1 MGIVFFSNHSNL
13 LHQFGVTNSE
23 TEQKPWEEPS
33 KRLLTPPFLSFDAA
47 STCCV
52 VTEKLLFSVTS
63 LYRRY
68 KSFYNYHIPFESI
81 NHTAITKFTSHSV
94 SQSLWIKPTQ
104 TCIFLSFQN
113 QVCPPHT
120 QIMDGS
126 KIVSWCLYFPIFLE
140 NIYWHLFIPDYI
152 LFDVSIACYK

>member
-13 LHQFGVTNSE
+13 LYQFGVTNSE
-23 TEQKPWEEPS
+23 TEQKPCEEPS

-113 QVCPPHT
+113 QVCPPYTNNGWIQNRLMMLIFSNLLGEYLPTFIHT
-120 QIMDGS
+120 R
-126 KIVSWCLYFPIFLE
+126 L
-140 NIYWHLFIPDYI
+140 HFIRP
-152 LFDVSIACYK
+152 LHSML